1 VQYEP
6 LLMHYLHIQPSEIDR
21 LSVDR
26 FLRLVAWIDR
36 HIAAR

>member
-1 VQYEP
+1 
-6 LLMHYLHIQPSEIDR
+6 MHYLHMQPSEIDR

-36 HIAAR
+36 HTATR

>member
-1 VQYEP
+1 
-6 LLMHYLHIQPSEIDR
+6 MHYLHIQPSEIDR

-36 HIAAR
+36 HIAAG